1 MLRLASILHLFIGS
15 TLSGSA
21 VVAALVAGLTTLQ
34 PILTAA
40 LAGFL
45 ASFPVTWAV
54 ARKLYS
60 LR

>member
-15 TLSGSA
+15 TLAGSA
-21 VVAALVAGLTTLQ
+21 VVAALVVGLTTLQ
-34 PILTAA
+34 PILLSA